1 MKLRYFW
8 QRIYQRILPF
18 FVMLLFFFWKN
29 EETFTFNV
37 DVSRTEKHCALDYL
51 EIKCLCLFFLVA
63 STVAMSEIKFGFIN
77 VHVPAQKKKFSVKK
91 LIILLKNPWEW
102 ETSFF
107 GAVYVYNNTKNGF

>member
-1 MKLRYFW
+1 MF
-8 QRIYQRILPF
+8 I
-18 FVMLLFFFWKN
+18 FVFL
-29 EETFTFNV
+29 
-37 DVSRTEKHCALDYL
+37 SRK
-51 EIKCLCLFFLVA
+51 
-63 STVAMSEIKFGFIN
+63 TVAMSEIKFGFNN